1 MLNLINPIDSLF
13 FTYRTDLYLTMDYP
27 HTLDVPLLK
36 AFVAIYETG
45 SVTAAAERLTLTQPT
60 ISYALA
66 RLRDTL
72 NDRLFIR
79 EGRTMV
85 PTRRAQDC
93 YEKFRA
99 ILHQINELVDQ
110 QHAFNPSQS
119 TRRFKLAMSDIGA
132 LAFLPPLLQYIQKNA
147 AGIEIET
154 MQAPPETLPEA
165 LALGKIDAAV
175 GNLPL
180 LGKLTESALLLKE
193 KYGCLVSSSHPT
205 IKHELSLET
214 FLAAR
219 HAHVSSELTGH
230 KHLES
235 TLRHAGIVRK
245 IALQVQQFTVL
256 PHLITSTD
264 LLVIVPGT
272 IGRMFEGYGG
282 LRLLPLPFNVP
293 PLEVRVH
300 WDRQQGQNA
309 PQAWLIETIRKTMS
323 NL

>member
-1 MLNLINPIDSLF
+1 
-13 FTYRTDLYLTMDYP
+13 MDYP

-193 KYGCLVSSSHPT
+193 EYGCLVSSSHPT

>member
-1 MLNLINPIDSLF
+1 MEYS
-13 FTYRTDLYLTMDYP
+13 
-27 HTLDVPLLK
+27 HTLDVPFLK

-45 SVTAAAERLTLTQPT
+45 SVTAAANRLTLTQPT

-66 RLRDTL
+66 RLRDLL

-79 EGRTMV
+79 EGRIMV

-93 YEKFRA
+93 YEKFRT
-99 ILHQINELVDQ
+99 ILRQIDELVDPQ
-110 QHAFNPSQS
+110 QAFNPTQS
-119 TRRFKLAMSDIGA
+119 TRRFRLAMSDIGA
-132 LAFLPPLLQYIQKNA
+132 LAFLPPLLKYIQHNA

-154 MQAPPETLPEA
+154 TQAPPETLTEA
-165 LALGKIDAAV
+165 LALGKMDAAV

-180 LGKLTESALLLKE
+180 IGKLTESALLLKE
-193 KYGCLVSSSHPT
+193 EYGCLLSSNHPN
-205 IKHELSLET
+205 IKNELTLDTYLS
-214 FLAAR
+214 AR
-219 HAHVSSELTGH
+219 HAHVSSELTGY

-235 TLRHAGIVRK
+235 ILRDAGIVRK
-245 IALQVQQFTVL
+245 IALQVQQFTIL

-282 LRLLPLPFNVP
+282 LKLLPLPFEVP

-309 PQAWLIETIRKTMS
+309 PQAWLIETIKKTIS

>member
-1 MLNLINPIDSLF
+1 
-13 FTYRTDLYLTMDYP
+13 MDDT
-27 HTLDVPLLK
+27 HSLDVPLLK

-60 ISYALA
+60 ISYTLA
-66 RLRDTL
+66 RLREIL

-110 QHAFNPSQS
+110 QRAFNPTLSS
-119 TRRFKLAMSDIGA
+119 RRFRLAMSDIGA
-132 LAFLPPLLQYIQKNA
+132 LAFLPPLLKYIQHNA
-147 AGIEIET
+147 PGIEIET

-180 LGKLTESALLLKE
+180 IGKLTESALLLKE
-193 KYGCLVSSSHPT
+193 EYWCLLSSSHPT
-205 IKHELSLET
+205 IKTQLSLET
-214 FLAAR
+214 YLTAR

-235 TLRHAGIVRK
+235 ILRNAGIVRK

-282 LRLLPLPFNVP
+282 LKLLPLPFEVP

-309 PQAWLIETIRKTMS
+309 PQTWLIETIRKTMS